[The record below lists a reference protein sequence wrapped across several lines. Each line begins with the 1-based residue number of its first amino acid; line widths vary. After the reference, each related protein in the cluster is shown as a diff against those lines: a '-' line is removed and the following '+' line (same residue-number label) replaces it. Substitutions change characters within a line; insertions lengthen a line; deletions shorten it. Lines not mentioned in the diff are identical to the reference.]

1 MNLPAGS
8 EAATAALALRNTDHP
23 WLRPD
28 DLSIP
33 MLPSQA
39 QRVLALVGDPDVTI
53 ATLAAVVSK
62 DPVLATRVLGMANS
76 AVFGAMTALRSV
88 SDAVVRLGTRTVR
101 NVVVTVSMQSQ
112 FKSAE
117 VYGHDGRSFMEH
129 AIGTAYVAHLIA
141 DRIRGDVDES
151 FLCGLLHDL
160 GKLVILQTAHQYQKQ
175 HGAAIRADQLQSAIV
190 QHHAV
195 CGALALGFWN
205 VPEEVRDVVQYHHAF
220 EAATDPQAAAVCYA
234 ANRLS
239 HRYGFGCPPEGDGV
253 LEDAVFAYLDL
264 DAAWIAKADV
274 RAPGLFNA
282 ARQALGSRPDGDG
295 RAPRAPS
302 STAPRG

>member
-1 MNLPAGS
+1 MSDAAWPAGAPS
-8 EAATAALALRNTDHP
+8 VITMRIADYP

-33 MLPSQA
+33 MLPAQA
-39 QRVLALVGDPDVTI
+39 QRVLQLVGDPDVTI

-76 AVFGAMTALRSV
+76 ALFGPMTSLRSV

-101 NVVVTVSMQSQ
+101 NVVVAVSMQSQ
-112 FKSAE
+112 FKSPDA
-117 VYGHDGRSFMEH
+117 YGDEGFRFMEH

-141 DRIRGDVDES
+141 DHTRGDVDEA

-160 GKLVILQTAHQYQKQ
+160 GKLVILKTAHHYQQKHSAVISADELQTA
-175 HGAAIRADQLQSAIV
+175 LT
-190 QHHAV
+190 QHHAQ

-205 VPEEVRDVVQYHHAF
+205 VPDEVRHVVQYHHAF
-220 EAATDPQAAAVCYA
+220 EEAPDPQAAAVCYA
-234 ANRLS
+234 ANVLS
-239 HRYGFGCPPEGDGV
+239 HRYGFGCPPKGDDV
-253 LEDAVFAYLDL
+253 LEDAVFPYLAL
-264 DAAWIAKADV
+264 DETWMSKADV

-282 ARQALGSRPDGDG
+282 ARQALG
-295 RAPRAPS
+295 
-302 STAPRG
+302 

>member
-1 MNLPAGS
+1 MSEPAV
-8 EAATAALALRNTDHP
+8 APAALAMRIADHP

-33 MLPSQA
+33 MLPDQA
-39 QRVLALVGDPDVTI
+39 QRVLQLVGDPDVTI
-53 ATLAAVVSK
+53 STLASVVSK

-76 AVFGAMTALRSV
+76 ALYGAMTSLRSV

-112 FKSAE
+112 FKSSDA
-117 VYGHDGRSFMEH
+117 YGQESFRFTEH

-141 DRIRGDVDES
+141 DHTRGDVDEA
-151 FLCGLLHDL
+151 FLCGLLHDI
-160 GKLVILQTAHQYQKQ
+160 GKLVILKTAHEYQQKHSMVIRPDELQTAL
-175 HGAAIRADQLQSAIV
+175 A

-205 VPEEVRDVVQYHHAF
+205 VPDEVRQVVEYHHAF
-220 EAATDPQAAAVCYA
+220 EEAPDPQAAAICYA
-234 ANRLS
+234 ANLLS
-239 HRYGFGCPPEGDGV
+239 HRYGFGCPAMGDDV
-253 LEDAVFAYLDL
+253 LEDAVFPYLEL
-264 DAAWIAKADV
+264 DEAWIAKADV

-282 ARQALGSRPDGDG
+282 ARQALG
-295 RAPRAPS
+295 
-302 STAPRG
+302 

>member
-8 EAATAALALRNTDHP
+8 EAATAALAMRNTDHP

-39 QRVLALVGDPDVTI
+39 QRVLALVGSEDVTI

-76 AVFGAMTALRSV
+76 ALHGAMSPLRSV

-112 FKSAE
+112 FKSPE
-117 VYGHDGRSFMEH
+117 LYGHDGHSFMEH
-129 AIGTAYVAHLIA
+129 AVGTAYVSHLIA
-141 DRIRGDVDES
+141 DKVRADVEES
-151 FLCGLLHDL
+151 FLCGLLHDI
-160 GKLVILQTAHQYQKQ
+160 GKLVILKTAHQYQQKQ
-175 HGAAIRADQLQSAIV
+175 GVLIRPNEV
-190 QHHAV
+190 QVAVAEHHAV

-220 EAATDPQAAAVCYA
+220 EQATNPQGAAICYA
-234 ANRLS
+234 ANLLS
-239 HRYGFGCPPEGDGV
+239 HRYGFGCPAQGDAV
-253 LEDAVFAYLDL
+253 LDDAVFGYLDL
-264 DAAWIAKADV
+264 DETWIAKADV

-282 ARQALGSRPDGDG
+282 ARQALG
-295 RAPRAPS
+295 
-302 STAPRG
+302 